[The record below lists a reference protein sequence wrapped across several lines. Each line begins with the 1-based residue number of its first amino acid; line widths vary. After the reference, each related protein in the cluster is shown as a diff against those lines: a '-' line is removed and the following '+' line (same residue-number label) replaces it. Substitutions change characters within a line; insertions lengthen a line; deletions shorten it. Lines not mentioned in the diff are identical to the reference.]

1 MPDWRNVQLGKLH
14 LIICPW
20 KAAVFRVS
28 LSCSYCLTMRQMSKY
43 IFTSPV
49 CSFVITVNWLLLT
62 NKLLSKC
69 RATVPAEHATIWLQP
84 VLFSQISNW
93 EHQLL
98 CWHTS
103 ILLDLQSQEF
113 RIIDK
118 ASDKLLS
125 PSIHRGKLMNI
136 IVWSVLPMVTF
147 QVWAADTKSPALTT
161 NLTALLFNWFTNTS
175 TNLLRQTYQFAV
187 DFLRQK
193 DRVLL

>member
-1 MPDWRNVQLGKLH
+1 
-14 LIICPW
+14 
-20 KAAVFRVS
+20 
-28 LSCSYCLTMRQMSKY
+28 MSQY

-49 CSFVITVNWLLLT
+49 CSFVIIVNWLLLT

-69 RATVPAEHATIWLQP
+69 RATVPAEHVTVWLQP

-113 RIIDK
+113 WIMDK

-125 PSIHRGKLMNI
+125 PPPPHTGKLMNM
-136 IVWSVLPMVTF
+136 IVWSMLPMVTF
-147 QVWAADTKSPALTT
+147 QVWAADTESPALTT
-161 NLTALLFNWFTNTS
+161 NLTALLFNRFTNTS
-175 TNLLRQTYQFAV
+175 TSLLRQTYQFAI
-187 DFLRQK
+187 DFLRQEH
-193 DRVLL
+193 RVLLQFNLL